1 MKKSILLATLLCGM
15 MSLTHADEKQDAK
28 VFLADAQKAISD
40 GEKLLASRPT
50 MQMIGAHSNLMRGLI
65 ERGRS
70 FQQSSKFEACSAVGA
85 TAWTFWFSG
94 MVARFNRDPA
104 AAKDYPG
111 MKKRYTDSANE
122 CKEQIKKG

>member
-1 MKKSILLATLLCGM
+1 MLYYWHDSSMKKSILLATILCGM

-70 FQQSSKFEACSAVGA
+70 FQQ
-85 TAWTFWFSG
+85 
-94 MVARFNRDPA
+94 
-104 AAKDYPG
+104 
-111 MKKRYTDSANE
+111 
-122 CKEQIKKG
+122 